1 MTLEEKIAP
10 YLEMHEKAQ
19 KEKGI
24 ISDNSIKKMPLERRP
39 SWIDFEEKIGNT
51 NYVVKS
57 FFDDNSNEDIMKKIV
72 RLMNNSKVNCFKE

>member
-10 YLEMHEKAQ
+10 YLEMHEKAR

-24 ISDNSIKKMPLERRP
+24 ISDNSIKNMPLERRP

-51 NYVVKS
+51 TYVVKS

-72 RLMNNSKVNCFKE
+72 RLMNNSKSIEKL

>member
-1 MTLEEKIAP
+1 MTLEEEIAP

-39 SWIDFEEKIGNT
+39 GWIDFEEKIGNT
-51 NYVVKS
+51 TYVVKS
-57 FFDDNSNEDIMKKIV
+57 FFDDNNNEDIMKKIV
-72 RLMNNSKVNCFKE
+72 RLMNDSKMNYFKE